1 MNDGKVDKVRVLWEE
16 KIREIRG
23 IEDEMEMMTPNGR
36 AQIRCE
42 IRYSRMLEV
51 FGFDTRTGTGSLDDF
66 EYVLKTIE
74 KIKADADF
82 AVNSMNT
89 WLKENA
95 EKYGTRCWT
104 MASESAEELIV
115 LWSRG
120 VIERYVYIA
129 NQFMLE
135 LNGDSSRTF
144 KECFPVLNAWNI
156 KQTDKTKNMDWC
168 GSGTPLST
176 PTVISSVGVVT
187 ADNTS
192 PEICEPAKRQRTS

>member
-1 MNDGKVDKVRVLWEE
+1 MDKFSTMYLT
-16 KIREIRG
+16 
-23 IEDEMEMMTPNGR
+23 DAR
-36 AQIRCE
+36 ARLTNYHHGEVAYNCV
-42 IRYSRMLEV
+42 LEV
-51 FGFDTRTGTGSLDDF
+51 IGFNTRKHAGSGSLDDF
-66 EYVLKTIE
+66 DYVLRKIE
-74 KIKADADF
+74 KIKTDADF

-89 WLKENA
+89 WIKDNA

-104 MASESAEELIV
+104 MSASESVQELIV
-115 LWSRG
+115 IWARC
-120 VIERYVYIA
+120 VIERIAYIA

-187 ADNTS
+187 ADNSTTAT
-192 PEICEPAKRQRTS
+192 PTEICEPAKRQRTM